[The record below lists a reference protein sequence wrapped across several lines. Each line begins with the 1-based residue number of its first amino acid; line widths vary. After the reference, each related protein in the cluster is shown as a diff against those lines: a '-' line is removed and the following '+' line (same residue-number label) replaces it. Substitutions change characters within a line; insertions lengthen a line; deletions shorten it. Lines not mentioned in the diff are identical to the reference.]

1 MQPTIIR
8 LDQDVTLLHIEQE
21 RFRSGMLSVLLA
33 VPLRESTAAS
43 YAILPGL
50 LSGSCRALPTFTAMN
65 RRLEELYGA
74 TVRCH
79 TLRLGAWQVLRLSID
94 FLREPYTLHHEQLGA
109 DATQLLLD
117 MLLDP
122 LLDEDGAFTADAF
135 AREKRCLMER
145 VQAEIN
151 SKRVYARHQ
160 CEKLLCPNH
169 PYSINPLGTVDTIEA
184 LTPASAA
191 EAWRTL
197 LATARIHWINQD
209 VQAPDALTAT
219 IKERFAALPARR
231 TAALTADHSY
241 TLKTDK
247 LVETM
252 PVKQAKLVLGLR
264 IAAVEPDD
272 SVQAARLMTA
282 LLGGCPSSLLF
293 RHVREELSLCYYCA
307 ARYDRLSGILLID
320 SGVEAASAIRA
331 RDEILRQIQA
341 IKDGRFTDEE
351 LEDARRSLIQQFAA
365 CEETPEDIE
374 AYYASQ
380 TLYDRYKT
388 VAETVDALRA
398 VTRDEVQ
405 HAARMLHYDATYL
418 LCPEDEEVAL

>member
-1 MQPTIIR
+1 MQPTITR
-8 LDQDVTLLHIEQE
+8 LDQDMTLLHIRED

-50 LSGSCRALPTFTAMN
+50 LGSCCRTLPTFTAMN

-74 TVRCH
+74 TVRC
-79 TLRLGAWQVLRLSID
+79 TTMRLGQWQVLRLGID
-94 FLREPYTLHHEQLGA
+94 FLRAPYTLQHEQLGA

-122 LLDEDGAFTADAF
+122 LLDEHGAFTADEF
-135 AREKRCLMER
+135 AREQRCLIER

-151 SKRVYARHQ
+151 NKRVYARHR
-160 CEKLLCPNH
+160 CEELLCPDH
-169 PYSINPLGTVDTIEA
+169 PYSISPLGTVETIRA
-184 LTPASAA
+184 LTAA
-191 EAWRTL
+191 DAADAWRTL
-197 LATARIHWINQD
+197 LTTARIHWIYQD
-209 VQAPDALTAT
+209 VQAPDALIDTIKQRFATLPERRTAT
-219 IKERFAALPARR
+219 I
-231 TAALTADHSY
+231 TADHSY
-241 TLKTDK
+241 TVKTDK
-247 LVETM
+247 LVEPM
-252 PVKQAKLVLGLR
+252 AVKQAKLVLGLR
-264 IAAVEPDD
+264 IAAVEPDGP
-272 SVQAARLMTA
+272 VNAARLMTA

-331 RDEILRQIQA
+331 RDEILRQIEA

-374 AYYASQ
+374 AYYISQ
-380 TLYDRYKT
+380 TLHDRYTT
-388 VAETVDALRA
+388 VAETIAALRA
-398 VTRDEVQ
+398 ITRDEVQ
-405 HAARMLHYDATYL
+405 NAARMLHYDATYL